1 MISEKLQRLKE
12 RLANSHEEVSKA
24 DIEWLVKRV
33 EELESETEWLRKEL
47 RYLDYQGEIEL

>member
-12 RLANSHEEVSKA
+12 RLANSPEEVSKA